1 MSERPP
7 RPADPYAILHRER
20 YTIAHPH
27 NHVLVVLPSSINV
40 HFVNGVFEER
50 RGPTHAAY
58 EFEVSLEALHKIAYF
73 RRTLPMDKAAQGT
86 SELRDDDP
94 RAWKLWLEMVHGRLS
109 DQSYYAQISTV
120 WHVLRIADKY
130 AINPKCADA
139 GRWFDQWFFTQSAEG
154 VFTSNDKV
162 RQILFPCHAFDH
174 ALGFTTCTMWLVYNC
189 AGHIAEER
197 PKEFEH
203 HPRLGLDQGI
213 ERMFYEAV
221 HVQAQTLT
229 T

>member
-1 MSERPP
+1 MNDRTG
-7 RPADPYAILHRER
+7 DTYANLHRER

-50 RGPTHAAY
+50 RGPPHTAY

-73 RRTLPMDKAAQGT
+73 RRTLPQDKAAHGT

-109 DQSYYAQISTV
+109 EQSYYAQISTV

-139 GRWFDQWFFTQSAEG
+139 GRWFDQWFFVQSAEG
-154 VFTSNDKV
+154 LFTRNDNV

-174 ALGFTTCTMWLVYNC
+174 ALGFTTCTVWLVYNC

-203 HPRLGLDQGI
+203 HPRLGLDHGI
-213 ERMFYEAV
+213 ERMF
-221 HVQAQTLT
+221 H
-229 T
+229 